1 MGEYN
6 LPASDFHTWEAYLEL
21 EAASDLRHEYHD
33 GPIVSMAGATNR
45 HNEIAT
51 NCNYL
56 LKPIARKNGCKA
68 YAMEVRLFR
77 YQSKKYLYPDGMLT
91 CQPLDLQS
99 KNGVRNP
106 LVLIE
111 VLSDSSRETDRSFK
125 LREYLRLPSLRHYL
139 LIEQKHCEVQHF
151 RRREDES
158 WEVLFYEEMSQQ
170 IDLPELDLRI
180 TLADLYEGVEFGP
193 EPDVLEEEA
202 AAYESGGPIS

>member
-6 LPASDFHTWEAYLEL
+6 LSATDFHTWEAYLEL

-45 HNEIAT
+45 HNEIAGSCYT
-51 NCNYL
+51 RL
-56 LKPIARKNGCKA
+56 RSAALKNGCKA

>member
-6 LPASDFHTWEAYLEL
+6 LSATDFHTWEAYLEL

-111 VLSDSSRETDRSFK
+111 VLSDSSREIDRSFK

-170 IDLPELDLRI
+170 IDLPELVMLINLPNPHKCIKIRK
-180 TLADLYEGVEFGP
+180 
-193 EPDVLEEEA
+193 
-202 AAYESGGPIS
+202 